1 MVSASHVQSPAQ
13 GGGSQIAFQWL
24 HYTHCEHCSQHNSLR
39 ALLENTICE
48 PMVEGLI
55 MWWGHIIH
63 RGVWER
69 LRYGSPLPPNENQ
82 TMFKGTIK
90 IFLQHFISGGDHIN
104 LIHMDVIWGIK
115 SVENSIKKSFYCTYQ
130 YTHRMLPVS
139 SFESPDFQI
148 FVRIYEVYEK
158 LSTSFEHFWRCSWC
172 EFYGTF
178 CYIWQY
184 LGLYFVKYMCISK
197 HISGCI
203 LWTLNVMSVCG
214 GAAGV

>member
-13 GGGSQIAFQWL
+13 GGGAQIAFQWL
-24 HYTHCEHCSQHNSLR
+24 HYTHCEHCSQHNALR

-90 IFLQHFISGGDHIN
+90 IFLQHFIHLGGRGSHPYQSDVHIRITFKERIFIRIKVNFERHEQWLRLALCVRLVANFRSG
-104 LIHMDVIWGIK
+104 
-115 SVENSIKKSFYCTYQ
+115 
-130 YTHRMLPVS
+130 
-139 SFESPDFQI
+139 
-148 FVRIYEVYEK
+148 
-158 LSTSFEHFWRCSWC
+158 
-172 EFYGTF
+172 
-178 CYIWQY
+178 
-184 LGLYFVKYMCISK
+184 
-197 HISGCI
+197 
-203 LWTLNVMSVCG
+203 
-214 GAAGV
+214 

>member
-90 IFLQHFISGGDHIN
+90 IFLQHFISGGDQIN
-104 LIHMDVIWGIK
+104 LIHMDVNYIFEASSMLK
-115 SVENSIKKSFYCTYQ
+115 THKKISFCCTYQ
-130 YTHRMLPVS
+130 YTHGMLPVL

-148 FVRIYEVYEK
+148 FVRIDKVYEK
-158 LSTSFEHFWRCSWC
+158 VSTSFKHFWWCRWC
-172 EFYGTF
+172 ELYGTL
-178 CYIWQY
+178 CCNW
-184 LGLYFVKYMCISK
+184 
-197 HISGCI
+197 
-203 LWTLNVMSVCG
+203 
-214 GAAGV
+214 

>member
-69 LRYGSPLPPNENQ
+69 LRYGSPLPPNESQ

-104 LIHMDVIWGIK
+104 LIHMDVNYIFEASSMLKTHKKIFLLHI
-115 SVENSIKKSFYCTYQ
+115 SIYSWNA
-130 YTHRMLPVS
+130 S
-139 SFESPDFQI
+139 SFE
-148 FVRIYEVYEK
+148 
-158 LSTSFEHFWRCSWC
+158 FWKSWFPNFC
-172 EFYGTF
+172 KNWQSLWKTF
-178 CYIWQY
+178 N
-184 LGLYFVKYMCISK
+184 FF
-197 HISGCI
+197 
-203 LWTLNVMSVCG
+203 
-214 GAAGV
+214 

>member
-13 GGGSQIAFQWL
+13 GGGAQIAFQWL

-90 IFLQHFISGGDHIN
+90 IFLQHFISGGDQIN
-104 LIHMDVIWGIK
+104 LIHVDLNYIFEASSMLKTHKKNLLHI
-115 SVENSIKKSFYCTYQ
+115 SIY
-130 YTHRMLPVS
+130 LWNGP
-139 SFESPDFQI
+139 SFE
-148 FVRIYEVYEK
+148 
-158 LSTSFEHFWRCSWC
+158 FWMSRFPNFCKNWQSLWK
-172 EFYGTF
+172 TF
-178 CYIWQY
+178 NLI
-184 LGLYFVKYMCISK
+184 
-197 HISGCI
+197 
-203 LWTLNVMSVCG
+203 
-214 GAAGV
+214 